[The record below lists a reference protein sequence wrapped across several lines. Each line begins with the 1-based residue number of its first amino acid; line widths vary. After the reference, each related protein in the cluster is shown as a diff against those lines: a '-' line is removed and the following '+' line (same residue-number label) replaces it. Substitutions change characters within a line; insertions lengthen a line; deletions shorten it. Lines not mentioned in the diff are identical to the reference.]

1 MTDTSAQ
8 RWQIWQA
15 LLPCARCNWMFEDCT
30 CRAAVPASPPPP
42 PIKPVPLLRV
52 LTLDERR
59 AAYSS
64 LPVLGVIAAVA
75 AEQDDERKDGA
86 A

>member
-1 MTDTSAQ
+1 MTAE
-8 RWQIWQA
+8 RWQEWMV
-15 LLPCARCNWMFEDCT
+15 LLPCERRNWLFSDCT
-30 CRAAVPASPPPP
+30 CVAGVPASPPPP
-42 PIKPVPLLRV
+42 PIKPVPALRV

-64 LPVLGVIAAVA
+64 LPVLDVIAAVA
-75 AEQDDERKDGA
+75 AEQTDERKDGA